1 MAIEVRSD
9 QWTGEAADDLS
20 ASPRV
25 YAEFP
30 DQESLE
36 RAVAQLETSATFR
49 QEDMTRGRAAGGA
62 AGGAAGADNAPQVP
76 PPDEQPL
83 KADARNLRQ
92 LGVGIGSSVA
102 GMAAAGVVV
111 ATGGAAL
118 PAVAAAAAAGLGTA
132 AAGEAVGKSAEPQAS
147 GNPVDAPGQPGAGDA
162 RLALGVRAETE
173 EKQAKAEEVFRACG
187 ASRVWRVAGA

>member
-30 DQESLE
+30 DRGALE
-36 RAVAQLETSATFR
+36 RAVAQLESSAGFR
-49 QEDMTRGRAAGGA
+49 QEDMTHGRASAGA
-62 AGGAAGADNAPQVP
+62 PADNADQVP
-76 PPDEQPL
+76 PPDEHPL

-92 LGVGIGSSVA
+92 LGVGMGSTVA
-102 GMAAAGVVV
+102 GMAAAGAVI

-118 PAVAAAAAAGLGTA
+118 PAVGAAAAAGLGTA
-132 AAGEAVGKSAEPQAS
+132 AAGEAIGKSAEPQT
-147 GNPVDAPGQPGAGDA
+147 DADPTKVGGQQPGGVDD

-173 EKQAKAEEVFRACG
+173 EKQAKADEVFRSCG
-187 ASRVWRVAGA
+187 ASRVWRVAAA

>member
-20 ASPRV
+20 GSPRV

-30 DQESLE
+30 DRGALE
-36 RAVAQLETSATFR
+36 RAVAQLEGPGGFR
-49 QEDMTRGRAAGGA
+49 QEDMTHGRASASS
-62 AGGAAGADNAPQVP
+62 ADNADQVP
-76 PPDEQPL
+76 PPDEHPL

-92 LGVGIGSSVA
+92 LGVGTASAAI

-118 PAVAAAAAAGLGTA
+118 PAVGAAAAAGLGTA
-132 AAGEAVGKSAEPQAS
+132 AAGEAIGKSAEPQTDGDPTDAKDKQS
-147 GNPVDAPGQPGAGDA
+147 GAPDD
-162 RLALGVRAETE
+162 RLALGVRADTE
-173 EKQAKAEEVFRACG
+173 DKQAKAEEVFRSCG
-187 ASRVWRVAGA
+187 ATRVWRVAAS

>member
-30 DQESLE
+30 DRAALE
-36 RAVAQLETSATFR
+36 RAVAQLESSGGFR
-49 QEDMTRGRAAGGA
+49 QGDMTQGRKSAGA
-62 AGGAAGADNAPQVP
+62 SADNADRVP
-76 PPDEQPL
+76 PPDEHPL
-83 KADARNLRQ
+83 QADARNLRQ
-92 LGVGIGSSVA
+92 LGVGIGGFVA
-102 GMAAAGVVV
+102 GAAAAGAVV

-118 PAVAAAAAAGLGTA
+118 PAVGAAAAASLGTA
-132 AAGEAVGKSAEPQAS
+132 AAGEAIGKSAEPQTDADATKA
-147 GNPVDAPGQPGAGDA
+147 GGQHPEGVDD

-173 EKQAKAEEVFRACG
+173 DKQAKAEEILRSCG
-187 ASRVWRVAGA
+187 ASRVWRVAPAVG